1 MPIPDNMLTTL
12 RQAQRILLIAHVSP
26 DGDTLGSA
34 FALRLAFLS
43 LGKAADV
50 VCQDPLPGLYRR
62 LTGAQALRLPD
73 QAADAY
79 DLALAVDVSDA
90 ARMGAC
96 APLFEGA
103 RQRMVVDHHGT
114 NTRFGQ
120 ENWVEPDAAATGVL
134 ALELIHA
141 LGVPLTREMAHCL
154 YVALST
160 DTGHFQYASTNAQA
174 MRAAAECVE
183 RGIDVAGIT
192 ERLYRERPRA
202 KTELIAR
209 ALGTLTFLKGGALA
223 YMTLYGADFERC
235 GASDDMSEGIISYA
249 IETQGVQIAFLARE
263 KEDGIKFSLRG
274 KPSYD
279 VAQICTRFGGGGHV
293 SAAGC
298 TIKGPMQEAVQAMLR
313 AIDSVW
319 IARP

>member
-1 MPIPDNMLTTL
+1 MPIPDNMLTML

-73 QAADAY
+73 QSADAY

-134 ALELIHA
+134 A
-141 LGVPLTREMAHCL
+141 
-154 YVALST
+154 Y
-160 DTGHFQYASTNAQA
+160 
-174 MRAAAECVE
+174 
-183 RGIDVAGIT
+183 
-192 ERLYRERPRA
+192 
-202 KTELIAR
+202 
-209 ALGTLTFLKGGALA
+209 
-223 YMTLYGADFERC
+223 
-235 GASDDMSEGIISYA
+235 
-249 IETQGVQIAFLARE
+249 
-263 KEDGIKFSLRG
+263 
-274 KPSYD
+274 
-279 VAQICTRFGGGGHV
+279 
-293 SAAGC
+293 
-298 TIKGPMQEAVQAMLR
+298 
-313 AIDSVW
+313 
-319 IARP
+319 